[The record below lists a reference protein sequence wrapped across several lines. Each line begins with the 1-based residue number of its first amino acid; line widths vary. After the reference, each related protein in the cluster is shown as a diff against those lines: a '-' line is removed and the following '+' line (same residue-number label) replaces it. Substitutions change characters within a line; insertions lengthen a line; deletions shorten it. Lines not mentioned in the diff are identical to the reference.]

1 MSHPVDRR
9 GSREF
14 AVAIAVA
21 QACALVRYV
30 ILARILGPAELGW
43 AVMIVLIGQF
53 FDSVTDSGSDRFLI
67 GDPMGNEPEA
77 QRFVQLMALVRGIF
91 ISSILL
97 FLAVPITKIMNAPS
111 IVPGLHLL
119 ALAPL
124 LSGLIHLDLRRVQR
138 HHDFR
143 IEGRATLLAEI
154 VSLAVTASSAFL
166 TRSYLAIVFGLIAR
180 ALVLVLVS
188 HAMAQRKF
196 GLRPSR
202 VFAKKLAIFGLP
214 LMINGLVLFFGSQ
227 GDRLIISKLLGAPE
241 LGRYS
246 AVMLLIF
253 YPIMVS
259 QRYVAG
265 LYLPQLVRTNPA
277 RAQAA
282 NELGGLV
289 VVIAIAAV
297 VLFGVFGPFIVPVL
311 FGSRFRLDFEIVA
324 LIGVL
329 NAARFMKVW
338 PVNVLLADGRSH
350 GVLITN
356 LVRLIAIPLT
366 IVAIRWGHSLL
377 AILLAFTVGELI
389 SMVVSICL
397 ASKVLPESAR
407 AFAIRML
414 FFIVVSASLLLGS
427 VSVQLRSAVP
437 SVFAAVVIIALIAL
451 LWRRERPTIKI
462 LVGALPLERLIS
474 RKRPYSP
481 SVCPNDVS

>member
-1 MSHPVDRR
+1 MTPPADRR
-9 GSREF
+9 GAREF

-21 QACALVRYV
+21 QACALIRYV
-30 ILARILGPAELGW
+30 VLARILGPAELGW

-67 GDPMGNEPEA
+67 GDPQGNEPEA
-77 QRFVQLMALVRGIF
+77 QRFVQLMALVRGLF
-91 ISSILL
+91 ISSTLL
-97 FLAVPITKIMNAPS
+97 FLAVPIAQIMNAPS

-138 HHDFR
+138 QHDFR

-154 VSLAVTASSAFL
+154 VSLTVTAAAAFL

-180 ALVLVLVS
+180 AIVLVLVS

-196 GLRPSR
+196 SIRPSR
-202 VFAKKLAIFGLP
+202 LFAKKLAVFGLP
-214 LMINGLVLFFGSQ
+214 LMVNGLVLFFGSQ
-227 GDRLIISKLLGAPE
+227 GDRLIISNLLGAAE

-265 LYLPQLVRTNPA
+265 LYLPQLVRANPS
-277 RAQAA
+277 RTQAA
-282 NELGGLV
+282 GELGGLV
-289 VVIAIAAV
+289 VVIASAAV
-297 VLFGVFGPFIVPVL
+297 VSFGVLAPFIVPIL

-338 PVNVLLADGRSH
+338 PINVLLADGRSH

-356 LVRLIAIPLT
+356 VVRLVAIPLT
-366 IVAIRWGHSLL
+366 IAAIRWEHSLL
-377 AILLAFTVGELI
+377 AILMAFTIGELI
-389 SMVVSICL
+389 SMAVGIYL
-397 ASKVLPESAR
+397 ASKALPGSTR
-407 AFAIRML
+407 IFGVRML
-414 FFIVVSASLLLGS
+414 LFLAVSVVLLVGS
-427 VSVQLRSAVP
+427 VSAQVH
-437 SVFAAVVIIALIAL
+437 SVVSGAFAALIMAAL
-451 LWRRERPTIKI
+451 LAVLWTRERPAVHTLI
-462 LVGALPLERLIS
+462 GALPLERLYR
-474 RKRPYSP
+474 RKP
-481 SVCPNDVS
+481 SLTYPVSSDALS

>member
-1 MSHPVDRR
+1 MSHPADRR
-9 GSREF
+9 GAREF

-30 ILARILGPAELGW
+30 VLTRILGPAELGW
-43 AVMIVLIGQF
+43 AVMIVLVGQF

-67 GDPMGNEPEA
+67 GDPQGNEPEA

-91 ISSILL
+91 ISSALL
-97 FLAVPITKIMNAPS
+97 LLANPIAKIMNAPS

-154 VSLAVTASSAFL
+154 VSLSVTAVAALL
-166 TRSYLAIVFGLIAR
+166 TRSYLTIVFGLIAR
-180 ALVLVLVS
+180 AMVLVVVS

-196 GLRPSR
+196 SIRPSR
-202 VFAKKLAIFGLP
+202 LFATKLAAFGLP
-214 LMINGLVLFFGSQ
+214 LMVNGLVLFFGSQ
-227 GDRLIISKLLGAPE
+227 GDRLIVSHLLGAPE

-265 LYLPQLVRTNPA
+265 LYLPQLVRSNPS
-277 RAQAA
+277 RTQAA
-282 NELGGLV
+282 GELGGLV
-289 VVIAIAAV
+289 VVIASAAV
-297 VLFGVFGPFIVPVL
+297 LSFGVLAPLIIPLL

-329 NAARFMKVW
+329 NVARFMKMW
-338 PVNVLLADGRSH
+338 PINVLLADGRSH

-356 LVRLIAIPLT
+356 VVRLIAIPLT
-366 IVAIRWGHSLL
+366 IAAIRWEHSLL
-377 AILLAFTVGELI
+377 AILLAFIIGELT
-389 SMVVSICL
+389 SMAVSIYL
-397 ASKVLPESAR
+397 ASKALPGSTAV
-407 AFAIRML
+407 FGFRML
-414 FFIVVSASLLLGS
+414 FFVALSTALLVGSISA
-427 VSVQLRSAVP
+427 QLHSSIYLAIATLITV
-437 SVFAAVVIIALIAL
+437 ALIVL
-451 LWRRERPTIKI
+451 LWTRERLAIDTLI
-462 LVGALPLERLIS
+462 GSLPLERFKR
-474 RKRPYSP
+474 RKQSCTL
-481 SVCPNDVS
+481 SVSPNDLV